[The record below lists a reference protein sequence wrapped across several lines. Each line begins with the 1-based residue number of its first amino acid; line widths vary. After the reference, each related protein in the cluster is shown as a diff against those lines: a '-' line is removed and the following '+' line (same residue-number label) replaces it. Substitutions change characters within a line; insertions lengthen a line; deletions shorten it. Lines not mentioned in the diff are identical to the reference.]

1 MAAPT
6 CFSSRSP
13 TLAPSGGSNGNTKL
27 QSQLETDRGTVLG
40 PDLFS
45 VQCSYLG
52 FLLCSSQCSDG
63 DTKLHPQRGTVLWPE
78 VGSNCCAL
86 GGPDLFSVQRS
97 VLGAL
102 QSSFQ

>member
-1 MAAPT
+1 MLVLWPE
-6 CFSSRSP
+6 
-13 TLAPSGGSNGNTKL
+13 LGSKCCALG
-27 QSQLETDRGTVLG
+27 G

-52 FLLCSSQCSDG
+52 FLLCSSQCTDG

-78 VGSNCCAL
+78 LGSNCCAL

-97 VLGAL
+97 VLGAP

>member
-1 MAAPT
+1 M
-6 CFSSRSP
+6 
-13 TLAPSGGSNGNTKL
+13 TKL
-27 QSQLETDRGTVLG
+27 GSKCCALGG

-45 VQCSYLG
+45 VQCSDLG
-52 FLLCSSQCSDG
+52 FLLCSFQCSDG
-63 DTKLHPQRGTVLWPE
+63 DTKLESQCGIDRGAVLWPE
-78 VGSNCCAL
+78 LGSKCCAL